1 MSGTFAAINCVE
13 FSPIRPLLFA
23 AGSAE
28 GFVYLFDLSSSS
40 SVPVLVLEAKPSA
53 MNLAKS
59 SDNGADAVGVSTKGD
74 DSKMNTGGATAIG
87 AATAAK
93 GRAEAT
99 FHYRSGITSIAFN
112 RKQRDLLCACDYLG
126 RVHVWRLR

>member
-1 MSGTFAAINCVE
+1 M
-13 FSPIRPLLFA
+13 
-23 AGSAE
+23 
-28 GFVYLFDLSSSS
+28 YLFDLSSTS

-53 MNLAKS
+53 MGPAKP
-59 SDNGADAVGVSTKGD
+59 SDNSADAGGSSVKGD
-74 DSKMNTGGATAIG
+74 DSKASTKGAMTIG